1 MTAIALPDHLQRF
14 PCMQPWI
21 GSRYR
26 DPRHKRLLV
35 VGESH
40 YLPNES
46 TIHQDPDHWYRS
58 SQHDLS
64 DKEIAWASTVGNI
77 TGQWYRAHTIYR
89 AIQDE
94 TARILRESGVTP
106 DAFPLNHVAY
116 CNYFL
121 RPAPVAGGSM
131 EGNVAGRDAEV
142 AEQVLRWF
150 VRCHRPELLIFTS
163 RFAGRCAESAV
174 RDTASRTSAR
184 PIPAAAGGT
193 RCPEATATAEAAT
206 CSPTSSGTTTGPRCN
221 GRIHRCVSSG
231 ERGHSRRQVR
241 PVCRFV
247 RWSVPFRPT
256 SNS

>member
-1 MTAIALPDHLQRF
+1 MNYDRMTAIALPDHLRRF

-46 TIHQDPDHWYRS
+46 TIHHDPDRWYRS
-58 SQHDLS
+58 SQDDLS
-64 DKEIAWASTVGNI
+64 EKEIAWASTVGNI
-77 TGQWYRAHTIYR
+77 TGEWYRAHTIYR

-163 RFAGRCAESAV
+163 RFAGRCAESGV
-174 RDTASRTSAR
+174 RGYRIPYVSTPHPGSRWWNTVSRSYGNRRAGDLFSDFLRDHHWPALQR
-184 PIPAAAGGT
+184 PDP
-193 RCPEATATAEAAT
+193 P
-206 CSPTSSGTTTGPRCN
+206 
-221 GRIHRCVSSG
+221 
-231 ERGHSRRQVR
+231 VR
-241 PVCRFV
+241 VIG
-247 RWSVPFRPT
+247 
-256 SNS
+256 